1 MSNNP
6 NERQFKP
13 LNIAVMTV
21 SDTRTEATDTSGD
34 TLVKLL
40 TGAGHRLAEK
50 RIVPDDI
57 YRIRAVISQWIAD
70 ADINAVIT
78 TGGTGITARDST
90 PEAVSV
96 LFDKQIDGFGEV
108 FRAISYGEINTSTI
122 QSRAVAGVANATFIF
137 CLPGSTGACRTGW
150 GKLISHQLDYRTRPC
165 NLVELMPRVLE
176 GAGSLSE

>member
-6 NERQFKP
+6 NERAFKP
-13 LNIAVMTV
+13 LNIAIMTV
-21 SDTRTEATDTSGD
+21 SDSRTEANDTSGD

-40 TGAGHRLAEK
+40 TEAGHTLVEK

-57 YRIRAVISQWIAD
+57 YQIRAVISQWIA
-70 ADINAVIT
+70 ADTINAVIT
-78 TGGTGITARDST
+78 TGGTGITGRDST
-90 PEAVSV
+90 PEAVKV
-96 LFDKQIDGFGEV
+96 LLDKEIEGFGEV
-108 FRAISYGEINTSTI
+108 FRAVSYEEIGTSTI
-122 QSRAVAGVANATFIF
+122 ASRALSGVANATYIF

-176 GAGSLSE
+176 KE

>member
-1 MSNNP
+1 MPNNP
-6 NERQFKP
+6 NERLFKP
-13 LNIAVMTV
+13 LNIAIMTV
-21 SDTRTEATDTSGD
+21 SDTRTEATDKSGD

-40 TGAGHRLAEK
+40 TEADHLLAEK

-57 YRIRAVISQWIAD
+57 YRIRATVSQWIAD
-70 ADINAVIT
+70 DTINAVIT
-78 TGGTGITARDST
+78 TGGTGVTGRDST
-90 PEAVSV
+90 PEAIVP

-108 FRAISYGEINTSTI
+108 FRAVSYDEINTSTI

-150 GKLISHQLDYRTRPC
+150 GKIISHQLDYRTRPC

-176 GAGSLSE
+176 KG